1 MVKTV
6 ALLPTL
12 TLPVFSKVMKRNILI
27 DVHVCSAQP
36 FLEEFIEEYG
46 NCDDEIVH
54 LRDGS
59 LLSLHQFM
67 SHVNTSNALTEGVE
81 GVWKKEI
88 NSLDSTRT
96 QGKKKHLNDLKWR
109 IPFLLRVLDP
119 SMLDDPNHEQEGI
132 NLEQFIFSRHIDPK
146 SKDMEAAVRSVRQ
159 LVGLQTSSSCW

>member
-1 MVKTV
+1 MVAIV
-6 ALLPTL
+6 ALLLLSL
-12 TLPVFSKVMKRNILI
+12 TIPAFSKVRKRNILI
-27 DVHVCSAQP
+27 DVHVCSAQS

-46 NCDDEIVH
+46 NCDDEIVY

-81 GVWKKEI
+81 GVWKKERV
-88 NSLDSTRT
+88 NLLDSTRT

-119 SMLDDPNHEQEGI
+119 LS
-132 NLEQFIFSRHIDPK
+132 
-146 SKDMEAAVRSVRQ
+146 A
-159 LVGLQTSSSCW
+159 